1 MKKMI
6 TSKSREK
13 FIENI
18 ESHLKM
24 TSRQLL
30 NRNSRDEILTIVGES
45 FREILA
51 ADFVCIG
58 LNVKGYLRLHY
69 LSGVESI
76 RSIFPYPTEKVDQK
90 LYQQSIKSDD
100 NLLKE
105 NSILVKYFEDHNI
118 ASWFTIPI
126 T

>member
-30 NRNSRDEILTIVGES
+30 NRNSRDEILTIVGEV
-45 FREILA
+45 L
-51 ADFVCIG
+51 
-58 LNVKGYLRLHY
+58 
-69 LSGVESI
+69 
-76 RSIFPYPTEKVDQK
+76 EK
-90 LYQQSIKSDD
+90 
-100 NLLKE
+100 
-105 NSILVKYFEDHNI
+105 F
-118 ASWFTIPI
+118 
-126 T
+126 